1 VNIVPTMQGDT
12 LPLPLESVVQTRTWN
27 RAASRWMQQGQ
38 WKAPKTRETYSQVLA
53 WIAPHWDR
61 LPLTAIDSDRIDALA
76 EKRALDGVGVRS
88 VNMVLEVIRAVLRSA
103 LRWRWLNAIPDI
115 TLQRRPPRRVRWI
128 TIEQARRLLVE
139 LPEHLRAI
147 VVFSLE
153 TGLRK
158 RNVLELTWA
167 QVDIEARMAWIHA
180 DQAKARRAIAVP
192 LSAVAV
198 QILRDLK
205 GTHPSWIFTYNGS
218 RIRQSN
224 TKAWRNAL
232 KRAGIDAFRW
242 HDLRHT
248 WASWHAQSGTPMNVL
263 QELGGW
269 ASAEMVRVYAHL
281 STHHLQEHVDRLD
294 RAKRQRSLPLWPSK
308 A

>member
-1 VNIVPTMQGDT
+1 MQGNT
-12 LPLPLESVVQTRTWN
+12 LPLPLESVVKARTWN

-38 WKAPKTRETYSQVLA
+38 WKAAKTRETYSQALA
-53 WIAPHWDR
+53 WIAPHWDA
-61 LPLTAIDSDRIDALA
+61 LPLSDIDSDRIDALA
-76 EKRALDGVGVRS
+76 EMRALDGVGVRS
-88 VNMVLEVIRAVLRSA
+88 VNLVLEVVRAVLRAA
-103 LRWRWLNAIPDI
+103 LRWRWINAVPDI

-128 TIEQARRLLVE
+128 TVEQARRLLVE

-167 QVDIEARMAWIHA
+167 QVDIAARMAWIHA
-180 DQAKARRAIAVP
+180 DQAKARRAIPVP
-192 LSAVAV
+192 LSAVAIS
-198 QILRDLK
+198 ILEDLR
-205 GTHPSWIFTYNGS
+205 GRHPSWIFTYKGD

-224 TKAWRNAL
+224 TKAWRDAL
-232 KRAGIDAFRW
+232 RRAGIDAFRW

-248 WASWHAQSGTPMNVL
+248 WASWHAQNGTPLHVL

-281 STHHLQEHVDRLD
+281 STAHLREHVDRLD

-308 A
+308 T